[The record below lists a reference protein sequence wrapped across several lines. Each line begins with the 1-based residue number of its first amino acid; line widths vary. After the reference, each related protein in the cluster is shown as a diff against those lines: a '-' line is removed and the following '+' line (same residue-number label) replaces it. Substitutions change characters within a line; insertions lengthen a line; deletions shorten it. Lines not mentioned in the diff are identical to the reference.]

1 MKGLVRDIVLIIS
14 FIITFL
20 TSNQMISQHYNIILM
35 FTFFPFVLGGF
46 ILISIA
52 QNDYAHFKE
61 MFEHRIKQNGT
72 GSYTIFFITC
82 VCVLVCCVSIINFS
96 VMVYQIIFVLYFIAT
111 AYFLVKLSSLLK
123 K

>member
-1 MKGLVRDIVLIIS
+1 MKGLVRDSVLIIS
-14 FIITFL
+14 FVITFL

-96 VMVYQIIFVLYFIAT
+96 VMVYQIIFVLYFMQLLI
-111 AYFLVKLSSLLK
+111 FL
-123 K
+123 